1 MLDAEF
7 VLNKKLA
14 RQIYAQEMLER
25 VKQNLERSKQ
35 DSQVKR
41 VQAWTNYEKNVT
53 EIDKKQKNKL
63 KAKKEE
69 LQEYSNKVKTAGTLK
84 KQKEK

>member
-1 MLDAEF
+1 MKELLDAEF

-14 RQIYAQEMLER
+14 RQIYAQEMLDR

-35 DSQVKR
+35 DSQFKR

-53 EIDKKQKNKL
+53 EIDKKQKIKL
-63 KAKKEE
+63 QAKKDE
-69 LQEYSNKVKTAGTLK
+69 LQE
-84 KQKEK
+84 